1 MLYRTLFG
9 TVALITSL
17 CLSPGGGARAQDL
30 SKYPD
35 WSGQWKT
42 AMSDPLARVA
52 FGGQWDPDKRGGLAQ
67 QAPLTPEYQARFDA
81 NLADIAAGGPGDDRH
96 GYCLPL
102 GMPRMMTVIYPME
115 IVVTPKTTYILQD
128 NSEPRRI
135 FTDGRAWPSDIEPS
149 FAGLSIGK
157 WVDEDA
163 NGQYA
168 TLEVETRGLAG
179 PRTFEGSGIRLHD
192 DNQTIVK
199 EQLYVDKA
207 DKNALLDEITTFDH
221 ALTRPW
227 TVIKKY
233 ARNSNPT
240 PIWHFNECSENNPL
254 VRIGNEGYYVN
265 GEGFLMP
272 TKKGQQPP
280 DLRYFKSAGK

>member
-1 MLYRTLFG
+1 MPFKRLVG
-9 TVALITSL
+9 SIAVAVVLL
-17 CLSPGGGARAQDL
+17 CLVTGGHPQAQDV
-30 SKYPD
+30 SRYPD

-42 AMSDPLARVA
+42 AMNPTAQVA
-52 FGGQWDPDKRGGLAQ
+52 FGAQWDQNYPAGRSQ
-67 QAPLTPEYQARFDA
+67 RAPLTPEYQARFEA
-81 NLADIAAGGPGDDRH
+81 NLADQAAGGAGDERH
-96 GYCLPL
+96 GYCVPL
-102 GMPRMMTVIYPME
+102 GMPRMMTAVYPME
-115 IVVTPKTTYILQD
+115 VVVTPKTTYILQD

-135 FTDGRAWPSDIEPS
+135 FTDGRAWPKEIEPS

-163 NGQYA
+163 NGRFA
-168 TLEVETRGLAG
+168 TLEVETRGLKG
-179 PRTFEGSGIRLHD
+179 PRTFESSGMRLHD

-199 EQLYVDKA
+199 ERIYLDKVDK
-207 DKNALLDEITTFDH
+207 NTLLDEITTIDN

-227 TVIKKY
+227 IVTKRY
-233 ARNSNPT
+233 GRNPDPT
-240 PIWHFNECSENNPL
+240 PIWYFNECSENNPL

-280 DLRYFKSAGK
+280 DLRYFKPTGK